1 MDRVVNIIG
10 VAIVVG
16 SLIFCWSGAKTI
28 APDSASWSDIGENRA
43 IISYASY
50 LSWRSMGA

>member
-1 MDRVVNIIG
+1 
-10 VAIVVG
+10 
-16 SLIFCWSGAKTI
+16 LIFCWSGAKTI
-28 APDSASWSDIGENRA
+28 APDSARWSDTGENRA